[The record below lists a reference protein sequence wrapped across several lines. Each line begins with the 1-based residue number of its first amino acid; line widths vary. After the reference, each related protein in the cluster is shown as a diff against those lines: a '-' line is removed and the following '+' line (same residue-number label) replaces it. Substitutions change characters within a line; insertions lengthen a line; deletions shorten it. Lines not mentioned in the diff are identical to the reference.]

1 LLTNLKFSGFCFSF
15 GTIFGLFKLDSKIGL
30 IPMSKSCI
38 LFCNCGAGV
47 ITSDKSEQIKSNLK
61 NLDTDVY
68 QLDDFCGIV
77 LNRKDFIR
85 AIDRKYDQKI
95 MVACY
100 PRAIK
105 NLLAQNDLEL
115 SGLDVLNFRELSVA
129 DIESKLR
136 TDFSFADGKASET
149 RMESGLD
156 VPAWYPVIDQRL
168 CIDCGKCFKFC
179 LFGVYTF
186 GGKQLKVVNPLACK
200 NNCPACGRNCP
211 TSAIIFP
218 RLKENSVLAGA
229 EPGTESQYKGM
240 ADNKEMI
247 SILNQRSALRR
258 NIFRAGLV
266 EQAEAERKKA
276 LEEMKITSGKIKK
289 DD

>member
-1 LLTNLKFSGFCFSF
+1 MG
-15 GTIFGLFKLDSKIGL
+15 
-30 IPMSKSCI
+30 KSCI
-38 LFCNCGAGV
+38 LFCNCGAAV
-47 ITSDKSEQIKSNLK
+47 ISSEKSDQIKLMLEYLDVNLF
-61 NLDTDVY
+61 

-85 AIDRKYDQKI
+85 AIDQKYDRKI

-115 SGLDVLNFRELSVA
+115 SGLEVLNFRELSVA
-129 DIESKLR
+129 EIESKLKN
-136 TDFSFADGKASET
+136 DFSFSEGKATET
-149 RMESGLD
+149 LIESGLD
-156 VPAWYPVIDQRL
+156 VPAWYPVIDQPL

-186 GGKQLKVVNPLACK
+186 GNKQLKVVNPLACK

-218 RLKENSVLAGA
+218 RLKEGGVLAGA
-229 EPGTESQYKGM
+229 EPG
-240 ADNKEMI
+240 ADHRVKKFAMDSSLI
-247 SILNQRSALRR
+247 STLNQRSAMRR
-258 NIFRAGLV
+258 NIFKSGVMDL
-266 EQAEAERKKA
+266 AENERRKA
-276 LEEMKITSGKIKK
+276 LDELIAPPNLPEGEEKEASSPTFLLWRRELDS
-289 DD
+289 

>member
-1 LLTNLKFSGFCFSF
+1 MN
-15 GTIFGLFKLDSKIGL
+15 
-30 IPMSKSCI
+30 KSCI

-47 ITSDKSEQIKSNLK
+47 ITPEKSQQIKSSLET
-61 NLDTDVY
+61 LDADVY

-77 LNRKDFIR
+77 LGRKDFIR
-85 AIDRKYDQKI
+85 AIDQKYDRKV

-105 NLLAQNDLEL
+105 NLLVQNDLEL
-115 SGLDVLNFRELSVA
+115 SGLEVLNFRELSVS
-129 DIESKLR
+129 DIASKLR
-136 TDFSFADGKASET
+136 NDYSFIEGKASET
-149 RMESGLD
+149 LIESGLD
-156 VPAWYPVIDQRL
+156 VPAWYPVIDQPL

-186 GGKQLKVVNPLACK
+186 GDKKLKVFNPLACK

-218 RLKENSVLAGA
+218 RLKEGGVLAGA
-229 EPGTESQYKGM
+229 EPGTEPQFKGIS
-240 ADNKEMI
+240 AGGNMI
-247 SILNQRSALRR
+247 STLNQRSALRR

-266 EQAEAERKKA
+266 EQAEAERRKA
-276 LEEMKITSGKIKK
+276 LDELKTATPGLPKGEEKGA
-289 DD
+289 

>member
-1 LLTNLKFSGFCFSF
+1 
-15 GTIFGLFKLDSKIGL
+15 
-30 IPMSKSCI
+30 MSKSCI

-47 ITSDKSEQIKSNLK
+47 ITPEKSQQIKSSLET
-61 NLDTDVY
+61 LDADLY

-85 AIDRKYDQKI
+85 AIDQKYERKVMI
-95 MVACY
+95 ACY

-105 NLLAQNDLEL
+105 NLLAQNDLKL
-115 SGLDVLNFRELSVA
+115 SGLEVLNFRELSVS
-129 DIESKLR
+129 DIASKLR
-136 TDFSFADGKASET
+136 NDFSFTEGKAAET
-149 RMESGLD
+149 RIESGLD
-156 VPAWYPVIDQRL
+156 VPAWYPVIDQSL
-168 CIDCGKCFKFC
+168 CTECGKCFKFC

-186 GGKQLKVVNPLACK
+186 GGKRLKVVNPLSCK

-240 ADNKEMI
+240 ANNTDMI
-247 SILNQRSALRR
+247 STLNQRSALRR
-258 NIFRAGLV
+258 NIFRAGLI
-266 EQAEAERKKA
+266 EQAEAERRKA
-276 LEEMKITSGKIKK
+276 LEELKTAPPNLPKGEE
-289 DD
+289 

>member
-1 LLTNLKFSGFCFSF
+1 MG
-15 GTIFGLFKLDSKIGL
+15 
-30 IPMSKSCI
+30 KSCI

-47 ITSDKSEQIKSNLK
+47 ITSEKSQQIKSSLET
-61 NLDTDVY
+61 LDADLY

-77 LNRKDFIR
+77 LGRKDFIR
-85 AIDRKYDQKI
+85 AIDQKYERKV

-105 NLLAQNDLEL
+105 NLLVQNDLEL
-115 SGLDVLNFRELSVA
+115 SGLEVLNFKELSVA
-129 DIESKLR
+129 EIASKLK
-136 TDFSFADGKASET
+136 TDFSIAEGNAKTDT
-149 RMESGLD
+149 VESGLD
-156 VPAWYPVIDQRL
+156 VPAWYPVIDQPL

-186 GGKQLKVVNPLACK
+186 GDKKLKVVNPLACK

-229 EPGTESQYKGM
+229 EPGTEVKSRGLA
-240 ADNKEMI
+240 ADMNMI
-247 SILNQRSALRR
+247 STLNQRSALRR
-258 NIFRAGLV
+258 NIFRTGLV
-266 EQAEAERKKA
+266 EQAEAERQKA
-276 LEEMKITSGKIKK
+276 LDELKK
-289 DD
+289 L

>member
-1 LLTNLKFSGFCFSF
+1 MWSFYPPICFPVVC
-15 GTIFGLFKLDSKIGL
+15 IFGLFILNSKIGL
-30 IPMSKSCI
+30 KSMGKSCI

-47 ITSDKSEQIKSNLK
+47 ITPEKSQQIKSSLET
-61 NLDTDVY
+61 LEADVF
-68 QLDDFCGIV
+68 QLEDFCGIV
-77 LNRKDFIR
+77 LGRKDFIR
-85 AIDRKYDQKI
+85 AIDQQYDRKI

-115 SGLDVLNFRELSVA
+115 SGLEVLNFRELSA
-129 DIESKLR
+129 AEIEQKLKV
-136 TDFSFADGKASET
+136 DFEFTEGKAKEQT
-149 RMESGLD
+149 VESGLD
-156 VPAWYPVIDQRL
+156 VPAWYPVIDQPL

-186 GGKQLKVVNPLACK
+186 GDKKLKVVNPLACK

-218 RLKENSVLAGA
+218 RLKEGGVLAGA
-229 EPGTESQYKGM
+229 EPGTEVKPKGLA
-240 ADNKEMI
+240 ADINMI
-247 SILNQRSALRR
+247 STLNQRSALRR

-266 EQAEAERKKA
+266 EQAETERRKA
-276 LEEMKITSGKIKK
+276 LEELAFPKSPPKEGT
-289 DD
+289 

>member
-1 LLTNLKFSGFCFSF
+1 MG
-15 GTIFGLFKLDSKIGL
+15 
-30 IPMSKSCI
+30 KSCI
-38 LFCNCGAGV
+38 LFCNCGAVV
-47 ITSDKSEQIKSNLK
+47 ISSEKSDQIKLMLES
-61 NLDTDVY
+61 LDVDLF

-85 AIDRKYDQKI
+85 AIDLKYDRKI

-115 SGLDVLNFRELSVA
+115 SCLEVLNFRELSSLE
-129 DIESKLR
+129 IESKLR
-136 TDFSFADGKASET
+136 NDFSFSGGKATET
-149 RMESGLD
+149 LIESGLD
-156 VPAWYPVIDQRL
+156 VPAWYPVIDQPL

-186 GGKQLKVVNPLACK
+186 GNKQLKVVNPLACK

-218 RLKENSVLAGA
+218 RLKETGILAGA
-229 EPGTESQYKGM
+229 EPGAEHRV
-240 ADNKEMI
+240 KEFAMDSSLI
-247 SILNQRSALRR
+247 STLNQRSALRR
-258 NIFRAGLV
+258 NIFRAGLI
-266 EQAEAERKKA
+266 EQAEAERQKA
-276 LEEMKITSGKIKK
+276 LETAPPDLPKGDS
-289 DD
+289 

>member
-1 LLTNLKFSGFCFSF
+1 
-15 GTIFGLFKLDSKIGL
+15 
-30 IPMSKSCI
+30 MSKSCI

-47 ITSDKSEQIKSNLK
+47 IPSEKSQQIKSILE
-61 NLDTDVY
+61 NLDAEVY

-77 LNRKDFIR
+77 LGRKDFIR
-85 AIDRKYDQKI
+85 AIDQKYDRKVMI
-95 MVACY
+95 ACY

-115 SGLDVLNFRELSVA
+115 SGLEVLNFRELSVA
-129 DIESKLR
+129 EIGSKLR
-136 TDFSFADGKASET
+136 NDFSFADGKAVET
-149 RMESGLD
+149 LVESGLD
-156 VPAWYPVIDQRL
+156 VPAWYPVIDQPL

-186 GGKQLKVVNPLACK
+186 GDKKLKVVKPLACK

-218 RLKENSVLAGA
+218 RLKEGGVLAGA
-229 EPGTESQYKGM
+229 EPGAEPQFKGIS
-240 ADNKEMI
+240 ADGNMI
-247 SILNQRSALRR
+247 ATLNQRSALRR

-266 EQAEAERKKA
+266 EQAEAEHRKA
-276 LEEMKITSGKIKK
+276 LEELNISDANKLNNENIQ
-289 DD
+289 

>member
-1 LLTNLKFSGFCFSF
+1 
-15 GTIFGLFKLDSKIGL
+15 
-30 IPMSKSCI
+30 MSKSCI

-47 ITSDKSEQIKSNLK
+47 ISSEKSDQIKLILK
-61 NLDTDVY
+61 SLDSDLF

-77 LNRKDFIR
+77 VNRKDFIR
-85 AIDRKYDQKI
+85 AIDQKYDRKI

-115 SGLDVLNFRELSVA
+115 SGLEVLNFRELSA
-129 DIESKLR
+129 LEIESKLR
-136 TDFSFADGKASET
+136 NDFLFTEGKATET
-149 RMESGLD
+149 LIESGLD
-156 VPAWYPVIDQRL
+156 VPAWYPVIDQPL

-186 GGKQLKVVNPLACK
+186 GNKQLKVVNPLACK

-218 RLKENSVLAGA
+218 RLKETGVLAGA
-229 EPGTESQYKGM
+229 EPGAEHRV
-240 ADNKEMI
+240 KEFAMDSSLI
-247 SILNQRSALRR
+247 STLNQRSALRR
-258 NIFRAGLV
+258 NIFRTGLM
-266 EQAEAERKKA
+266 EQAEAERGKA
-276 LEEMKITSGKIKK
+276 LEELKNTIHPDKK
-289 DD
+289 L